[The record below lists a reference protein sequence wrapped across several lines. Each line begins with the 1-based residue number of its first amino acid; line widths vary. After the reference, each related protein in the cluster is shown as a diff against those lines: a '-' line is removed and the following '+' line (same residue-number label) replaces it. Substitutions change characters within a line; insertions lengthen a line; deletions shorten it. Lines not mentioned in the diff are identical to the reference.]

1 MDTAPRTRVS
11 AYAVIIADG
20 KLLLTRLSAASPVFA
35 PGLWHLPGGGID
47 PGEQPAEAL
56 TREVYEETGGTVR
69 DARLIG
75 ARTYTARRH
84 GIDWHL
90 VGLFHTVTLLP
101 GPLRV
106 RESGGSTADV
116 AWHPLSGLDEARL
129 SPAAVDA
136 LTPAMLRPTGVRPPL
151 SGPVAPR
158 RPGAVRLTR

>member
-1 MDTAPRTRVS
+1 MDAAPRTRVS
-11 AYAVIIADG
+11 AYAVVIDDG

-47 PGEQPAEAL
+47 PGEQPADAL
-56 TREVYEETGGTVR
+56 AREVYEETGGTVR

-75 ARTYTARRH
+75 ARTYTAHRR

-90 VGLFHTVTLLP
+90 VGLFHAVTLLP

-106 RESGGSTADV
+106 QESGGSTADL
-116 AWHPLSGLDEARL
+116 AWHPPAGLDAARL

-136 LTPAMLRPTGVRPPL
+136 LTLAELRPAGT
-151 SGPVAPR
+151 
-158 RPGAVRLTR
+158 